1 MTGNVPR
8 VVSSLAELSGRIVL
22 AIGAFD
28 GVHRGHQAVFAQ
40 LMMQARK
47 FDAVPVA
54 LFFQPLPRQ
63 VLHPERPLGCLTSLE
78 EKVARMGECGVEV
91 VVEMPFDLALAALP
105 AKDFI
110 YEYLL
115 SHEALQVL
123 SICVGEDFRFG
134 AENRGDV
141 ALLKEVL
148 APAGVEV
155 AAVAGLQEAGEWISS
170 SRIRRAVAQ
179 GELELA
185 SRLLGRPYA
194 LQGRVA
200 HGNGIAT
207 KKLEC
212 PTANLVDEA
221 VQLPPYG
228 VYAARTQLQD
238 GRAFNGIV
246 YIGDAPTIRGIGN
259 GHPIV
264 ELHLFDFKGNLYDER
279 IAVEPVKFLR
289 ESRVFADAD
298 ALTRQIQTDIVNA
311 RNALENK

>member
-28 GVHRGHQAVFAQ
+28 GVHRGHQAVLAQ
-40 LMMQARK
+40 LMTQARK
-47 FDAVPVA
+47 FGAVPVA

-110 YEYLL
+110 QEYLL
-115 SHEALQVL
+115 SHETLQVL

-141 ALLKEVL
+141 ALLKDVL

-155 AAVAGLQEAGEWISS
+155 APVAGLQEDGEWISS
-170 SRIRRAVAQ
+170 SRIRKAVAQ

-185 SRLLGRPYA
+185 ACLLGRPYA
-194 LQGRVA
+194 LRGEVV

-207 KKLEC
+207 AKLEC
-212 PTANLVDEA
+212 PTANLVDETL
-221 VQLPPYG
+221 QLPPYG
-228 VYAARTQLQD
+228 VYAARTRLQD
-238 GRAFNGIV
+238 GRVVDGIV
-246 YIGDAPTIRGIGN
+246 YIGDAPTIRGVGN

-264 ELHLFDFKGNLYDER
+264 ELHLFDFDGNLYDEA
-279 IAVEPVKFLR
+279 ISVEPVKFLR
-289 ESRVFADAD
+289 GSRVFANAD
-298 ALTRQIQTDIVNA
+298 ALMKQIQTDLVNA
-311 RNALENK
+311 HHALERK